1 MDSRFLFSLLGLLG
15 ACPVGTIGTTQ
26 AWAAVGQLELVT
38 TERTAAI
45 RDAQHR
51 STLRITVWYPAAAD
65 AHENPLGIG
74 DPDKPSFDVGT
85 VAPGAAFAQNER
97 YPTILLSHGFGGS
110 ARMMGWFGIAMARR
124 GYVVAAVDHPGNNG
138 RDEMTMAGAIL
149 WWDRVEDLR
158 SALDA
163 IGKDRTIGPRLDRD
177 RLGVAGFSAGGF
189 AALVAAGA
197 RPDPSR
203 FLRFCRNNPEDG
215 DCQPGEEFAA
225 TMEER
230 AQALALLE
238 FSADVARAG
247 EDHAIAE
254 LRAAFAIAPAW
265 VQSFEPASL
274 SSMRVP
280 VHIVQGDSDAVEPPK
295 TSGLA
300 AAAAIPQAQLDLLSG
315 VSHYDFLSTCTEA
328 GRIAIP
334 ACASAHHQ
342 EEAHR
347 RAISAA
353 EVFFGRFLVGT
364 R

>member
-1 MDSRFLFSLLGLLG
+1 MLLRLFLLMASLMGI
-15 ACPVGTIGTTQ
+15 ACSST
-26 AWAAVGQLELVT
+26 AWAAVGQRQLVT
-38 TERTAAI
+38 TEPTASL

-51 STLRITVWYPAAAD
+51 STLRITVWYPAAPD
-65 AHENPLGIG
+65 ARENPLVIG
-74 DPDKPSFDVGT
+74 PPDRPLFDVGT
-85 VAPGAAFAQNER
+85 VALDAAFAKDEQ

-124 GYVVAAVDHPGNNG
+124 GYVVAAVDHPGNNDL
-138 RDEMTMAGAIL
+138 DELTMAGAIL

-163 IGKDRTIGPRLDRD
+163 IGKDRTIGPRLDRG

-189 AALVAAGA
+189 AALAAVGA
-197 RPDPSR
+197 RPDPLR

-215 DCQPGEEFAA
+215 DCQPDEEFAA

-230 AQALALLE
+230 AQALARPE
-238 FSADVARAG
+238 FSADVARAS
-247 EDHAIAE
+247 EDHTIAE

-274 SSMRVP
+274 SSIRVP
-280 VHIVQGDSDAVEPPK
+280 VHIAQGDSDAVEPPK
-295 TSGLA
+295 ATGLA
-300 AAAAIPQAQLDLLSG
+300 AAVAIPQARIDLLPG
-315 VSHYDFLSTCTEA
+315 VGHYDFLSTCTEA

-347 RAISAA
+347 QAISAA
-353 EVFFGRFLVGT
+353 EGFFGRFL
-364 R
+364 RAP